1 MTEHTSIVRYDDV
14 LPEVVRLTINEF
26 GVDFFN
32 TNLLLRDADGV
43 VTIILRQEADADQC
57 SRLSKALQDRLG
69 SYAANS
75 PIAKPDDLFDPS
87 LNDAEGDKWE
97 LVQLDDNNHIHI
109 RYLERRIVGND
120 WVRGIQSPILNTP
133 QIVVFSSLK
142 GGVGRSTAL
151 SIAAMDLCKRGKSV
165 LAIDLDLEA
174 PGIGGM
180 FLSEATLP
188 KYGALDFYVEYG
200 RTELTQEFLQGM
212 CGVTTFNESG
222 GKLTIVPA
230 AGQSSQNSPQNV
242 LGKISRAY
250 LEMVNQDGAPDS
262 FLDKTRALISS
273 LCNMQKFDVVFIDAR
288 AGLNETTAAT
298 IQGLGAD
305 VLFFGVDTPQT
316 WEGYKYFFSHLARYK
331 MQAKIDY
338 DWRFKIKV
346 VHAKAL
352 DDHEALMRFRD
363 ESFELFAS
371 YLYDELEGDE
381 AAEGLPDAFSFDLDD
396 PTAPHFAWPIYMS
409 SDFYEFKP
417 LEMHEQTDQQIIEP
431 IFGVFLSNL
440 NDRLNIE

>member
-1 MTEHTSIVRYDDV
+1 
-14 LPEVVRLTINEF
+14 LPEVVKLTIEEF
-26 GVDFFN
+26 GRDFFD

-43 VTIILRQEADADQC
+43 VTIILRKEVDFDQC
-57 SRLSKALQDRLG
+57 SRLSKALQERLG
-69 SYAANS
+69 NYAAKS

-87 LNDAEGDKWE
+87 LNDMEGDKWE
-97 LVQLDDNNHIHI
+97 LVQFDDNAYVYI

-133 QIVVFSSLK
+133 PVVVFSSLK

-151 SIAAMDLCKRGKSV
+151 SIAAMDLCNRGKSV

-200 RTELTQEFLQGM
+200 RTELTQEFLEGM
-212 CGVTTFNESG
+212 CGVTSFNESG

-230 AGQSSQNSPQNV
+230 AGKSSQNSPQNV

-250 LEMVNQDGAPDS
+250 LEMVNQDGVPDS

-273 LCNMQKFDVVFIDAR
+273 LCSIQEFDVVFIDAR

-331 MQAKIDY
+331 MQAKTDY

-346 VHAKAL
+346 IHAKAL
-352 DDHEALMRFRD
+352 DDNEALMRFRD

-371 YLYDELEGDE
+371 YLYDELAGDE
-381 AAEGLPDAFSFDLDD
+381 TAEGLPDAFSFDLDD

-417 LEMHEQTDQQIIEP
+417 LENHGQTDRQIIEP

-440 NDRLNIE
+440 NDRLSIE